1 MNRLVDPN
9 CRFHQLVEAIPQ
21 MVWMARADM
30 TTEYLNARWHAY
42 TADGTS
48 WFDALHPD
56 DRERVR
62 DAWRMAAEKGEAF
75 TVECRIRR
83 WDGQYRWH
91 LSGAVPMKD
100 EYGGLTCWF
109 GTDTDIHVQKEL
121 QEQLA
126 QAKETAEEANRTKS
140 AFLANVS
147 HEIRTPLGAML
158 GFCELLRESRL
169 SCEDR
174 IAYADIINRN
184 GRELTSLI
192 DDILDLSKVEAGC
205 LDIERR
211 PTSLAA
217 LLGDVRQSLSLKAR
231 EKGIELDLHTQA
243 DVPETIMTDPTRLRQ
258 IVVNIIG
265 NAVKFTERGG
275 VDVDVRLEGGRLA
288 IEVRD
293 SGIGI
298 PAAVQGR
305 LFRAFSQAD
314 EATARRFG
322 GTGLGLQLS
331 RKLAQLL
338 GGDVTLVRSE
348 VGRGSSFVVTIDP
361 GDFSMTTTDERPPS
375 KRDARHSSLQGV
387 RVLLAEDAPDNQY
400 LISYLLKKNG
410 ASVDVV
416 DNGGEAV
423 QKVLSADY
431 DVVLMDIQMPVL
443 DGFDA
448 TRELRRRGFA
458 RPIIALTAHAMR
470 EERDECMRAGCT
482 DHLSKPIDSE
492 RLIETV
498 ASHALLH

>member
-1 MNRLVDPN
+1 M
-9 CRFHQLVEAIPQ
+9 I
-21 MVWMARADM
+21 
-30 TTEYLNARWHAY
+30 TEYLNARWHAY

-48 WFDALHPD
+48 WFDSLHPD

-62 DAWRMAAEKGEAF
+62 DAWRSAAATGEAF

-100 EYGGLTCWF
+100 ESGALACWF

-126 QAKETAEEANRTKS
+126 QAKEAAEEANRTKS
-140 AFLANVS
+140 VFLANVS
-147 HEIRTPLGAML
+147 HEIRTPLGAMV
-158 GFCELLRESRL
+158 GFCELLREPRL
-169 SCEDR
+169 SDEDR
-174 IAYADIINRN
+174 IAYADIISRN

-205 LDIERR
+205 LDIARR
-211 PTSLAA
+211 PVSLAT
-217 LLGDVRQSLSLKAR
+217 LLGDVAQSLSLRAR
-231 EKGIELDLHTQA
+231 EKGIELELHMQA
-243 DVPETIMTDPTRLRQ
+243 DVPDTIMTDPMRLRQ
-258 IVVNIIG
+258 ILVNIIG

-275 VDVDVRLEGGRLA
+275 VVVDVRLEGGRLIA

-298 PAAVQGR
+298 PAAAQGR

-314 EATARRFG
+314 EATSRRFG

-331 RKLAQLL
+331 RRLAQLL
-338 GGDVTLVRSE
+338 GGDVTLVKSE

-361 GDFSMTTTDERPPS
+361 GDFSMTPTDERPPC
-375 KRDARHSSLQGV
+375 KAEAGHGSLQGL

-410 ASVDVV
+410 AYVDVV
-416 DNGGEAV
+416 DNGSEAV
-423 QKVLSADY
+423 RQVLSADY
-431 DVVLMDIQMPVL
+431 DIVLMDIQMPVL

-448 TRELRRRGFA
+448 TRELRRRGFD

-470 EERDECMRAGCT
+470 EEREECMRAGCT

-498 ASHALLH
+498 AGHALLH

>member
-1 MNRLVDPN
+1 
-9 CRFHQLVEAIPQ
+9 

-30 TTEYLNARWHAY
+30 SSEYLNARWHAY

-62 DAWRMAAEKGEAF
+62 DAWRIAAEKAEAF

-100 EYGGLTCWF
+100 EHGDLACWF
-109 GTDTDIHVQKEL
+109 GTDTDIHEQKEL

-126 QAKETAEEANRTKS
+126 QAKEAAEEANRTKS

-147 HEIRTPLGAML
+147 HEIRTPLGAIL
-158 GFCELLRESRL
+158 GFCELLREPSL
-169 SCEDR
+169 SNEDR
-174 IAYADIINRN
+174 VAYADIISRN

-205 LDIERR
+205 LDIVRR

-231 EKGIELDLHTQA
+231 EKGIGLDLHTQA
-243 DVPETIMTDPTRLRQ
+243 GVPATIMTDPMRLRQ

-275 VDVDVRLEGGRLA
+275 VDVDVRLDGKRVA

-298 PAAVQGR
+298 PAAAQGR

-361 GDFSMTTTDERPPS
+361 GDYSMTTTDEERPPS
-375 KRDARHSSLQGV
+375 KMDAGHCSLQGL

-410 ASVDVV
+410 ASVDVAG
-416 DNGGEAV
+416 NGVEAV
-423 QKVLSADY
+423 RKGLSADY
-431 DVVLMDIQMPVL
+431 DIVLMDIQMPVL

-470 EERDECMRAGCT
+470 EEREECMRAGFT
-482 DHLSKPIDSE
+482 DHLSKPIDSG
-492 RLIETV
+492 RLIEAV
-498 ASHALLH
+498 AGHALPH